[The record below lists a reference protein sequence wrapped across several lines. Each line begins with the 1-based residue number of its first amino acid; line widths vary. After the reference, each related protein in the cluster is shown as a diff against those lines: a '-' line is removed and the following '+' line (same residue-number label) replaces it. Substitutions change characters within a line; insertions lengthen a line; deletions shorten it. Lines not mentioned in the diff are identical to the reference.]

1 LKRYLPRYVLPKEQ
15 INDIKSLRSGFLYI
29 QFDFKKIVGFGRNF
43 FYNTG
48 EGEAEENKV
57 SQPDKE

>member
-1 LKRYLPRYVLPKEQ
+1 MFCRRNKD
-15 INDIKSLRSGFLYI
+15 DIKSLRSGFLYI
-29 QFDFKKIVGFGRNF
+29 QFDFKKIVGFRRNF